1 MDPEARVMFEAKDK
15 LMDWDKAADQAAAVQ
30 RNGGKVVFTNGCF
43 DLVHLGHARYLADAR
58 RLGDF
63 LIVGL
68 NSDRSVLE
76 IKGPT
81 RPVTQQDQR
90 AEVLAHLASVDAV
103 VVFDEPD
110 PHALIT
116 KIKPDILV
124 KGGDWPLDKIIGRD
138 VVEARGGIVQT
149 IPLTPGVSTTDLIR
163 RILNLNASDK

>member
-1 MDPEARVMFEAKDK
+1 MGKAKDK
-15 LMDWDKAADQAAAVQ
+15 LLDWNSAETQAAAVQ
-30 RNGGKVVFTNGCF
+30 KNGGKVVFTNGCF

-58 RLGDF
+58 ELGDF

-68 NSDRSVLE
+68 NSDRSVRE

-81 RPVTQQDQR
+81 RPVTPQDQR

-110 PHALIT
+110 PHALIS
-116 KIKPDILV
+116 KVQPDILV

-138 VVEARGGIVQT
+138 VVEARGGTVKT

-163 RILNLNASDK
+163 RILNLNASDT